1 MKNIMKLAVLP
12 VLFTLGA
19 GFAQAAGN
27 DCDAKRSAI
36 EAQIREAKAHG
47 NYHQVAG
54 LQAALNKVN
63 TYCNNDSLVAKAQQK
78 VEKAEKKVA
87 EKKDDVREVQ
97 ADLKKAQLKGDAKKV
112 AKLVKKVSEK
122 QADVAKAEAD
132 LKQVRAELA
141 ALKS

>member
-12 VLFTLGA
+12 VLFTLSA

-36 EAQIREAKAHG
+36 ESQIREAKVHG
-47 NYHQVAG
+47 NYAKVAS
-54 LQAALNKVN
+54 LQIALDKVN
-63 TYCNNDSLVAKAQQK
+63 TYCNNDSLVAQAQQK

-97 ADLKKAQLKGDAKKV
+97 ADLQKAKAKGDMKKV
-112 AKLVKKVSEK
+112 AKLDKKVAEK
-122 QADVAKAEAD
+122 QADVAKAEAE